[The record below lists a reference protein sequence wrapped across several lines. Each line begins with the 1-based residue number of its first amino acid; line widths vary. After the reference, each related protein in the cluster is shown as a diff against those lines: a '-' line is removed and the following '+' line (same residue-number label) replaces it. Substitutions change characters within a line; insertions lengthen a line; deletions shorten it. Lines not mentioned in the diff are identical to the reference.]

1 MSPCSVTGCPGA
13 RRITK
18 PCGPRGFRGRQTRGR
33 EGACAVG
40 GAHVPCPQAAGPT
53 GQGGASQRGHVPRHP
68 ASATSQEW
76 PQSAHKSSAAP
87 RHLGGRRPP
96 TPTPAT
102 PLTLAGQ
109 KGPRWLRNRPWTLP
123 APFPSAHSSQPS
135 DSSSSGPL
143 PSPRPASPTRQG
155 GSVPAAVLPCPPGA
169 PGRLPPTSPATLA
182 GASRRPDPLPAASV
196 LSAGCPT
203 RGPRKPGLTPTG
215 GVRAVTRF
223 SHRRRPLRVVQ
234 PATEV
239 RFPRLK
245 RV

>member
-135 DSSSSGPL
+135 DSSSNGPL
-143 PSPRPASPTRQG
+143 PSPRPASR
-155 GSVPAAVLPCPPGA
+155 
-169 PGRLPPTSPATLA
+169 
-182 GASRRPDPLPAASV
+182 SRREGQSRRLCCPVPQGPLAASPDF
-196 LSAGCPT
+196 ACHT
-203 RGPRKPGLTPTG
+203 RRGLT
-215 GVRAVTRF
+215 A
-223 SHRRRPLRVVQ
+223 
-234 PATEV
+234 A
-239 RFPRLK
+239 
-245 RV
+245 